1 MPRRHVGRPARRRG
15 PPHDTWRAPLGAL
28 RRFDTRAPSRARA
41 VVCSG
46 HPSDPRVSSPQPA
59 AASRASR
66 SADRPRPVDVHERLQ
81 RLIVRGRLL
90 PGARITEVGVAERLG
105 ISRTPAREALH
116 RLQSDGLLVP
126 ASSSSRT
133 RLIVAPLQ
141 RGEMVEL
148 YHIAAALEGI
158 AVRALA
164 QEPADT
170 RRDLVA
176 DLQMLNA
183 EFATAVRRPLAK
195 RNLDELFECHHAFHA
210 FLIARGAGAQLRRQL
225 TVIGPL
231 VDRYEWF
238 YAPLAGADLEVSVR
252 EHAAVIQAVR
262 AADAD
267 AAEAALRANW
277 WNSADRLAEAIDQ
290 VGDRGTW

>member
-1 MPRRHVGRPARRRG
+1 VY
-15 PPHDTWRAPLGAL
+15 D
-28 RRFDTRAPSRARA
+28 
-41 VVCSG
+41 
-46 HPSDPRVSSPQPA
+46 
-59 AASRASR
+59 
-66 SADRPRPVDVHERLQ
+66 RLQ

-105 ISRTPAREALH
+105 VSRTPAREALH
-116 RLQSDGLLVP
+116 RLRHDGLLVP

-133 RLIVAPLQ
+133 RLMVAPLQ
-141 RGEMVEL
+141 RAEMVEL

-164 QEPADT
+164 QQPADA

-176 DLQMLNA
+176 DLQKLNA
-183 EFATAVRRPLAK
+183 GFATAVRRPLAK

-210 FLIARGAGAQLRRQL
+210 FLIARGAGAQLQRQL

-238 YAPLAGADLEVSVR
+238 YAPLAGTDLEVSVT
-252 EHAAVIQAVR
+252 EHAAIVQAVR

-267 AAEAALRANW
+267 AAEVALRANW